1 MQSATY
7 PMVGGAAGTRRSIRR
22 LPPHV
27 ALFLLYNA
35 AYLLPLVAVFVW
47 GYSEGGAGETARVD
61 ISTMGLIC
69 GVYVLGSVA
78 FTCGAGSFTALQHM
92 RLGTQRPWAAP
103 LYTLTLADRLAL
115 VGLVGLFV
123 LTKVALVPLGV
134 YQRYAFDT
142 GEMSGGVWSF
152 SMFCSEAMILAAVLV
167 LFSSSKW
174 NVRGFLLL
182 SAINGVNLLHGSR
195 VFFVITVMAA
205 VLYAYVRGHLTLR
218 RVFIYGPLALLA
230 LLTLG
235 YFVFLSRTGASLEG
249 AFSAAQLA
257 SPLVYE
263 SVFSQQS
270 LMTLI
275 GSPDTWDRW
284 GHFGQFLQDI
294 VLNTSPRL
302 LVPEKDELVYFNEY
316 AYLTPLGGFNGYG
329 AGLIYFGLFFPVMYF
344 ALGAIGSWLQA
355 KARDSSWWLV
365 LYGYFCASTLFRIM
379 RDGYLIPIKMLIN
392 AVQILLILT
401 LLRALFRGVSAT
413 MQADSAAHT
422 R

>member
-1 MQSATY
+1 M
-7 PMVGGAAGTRRSIRR
+7 RRGR
-22 LPPHV
+22 PP
-27 ALFLLYNA
+27 
-35 AYLLPLVAVFVW
+35 PW
-47 GYSEGGAGETARVD
+47 
-61 ISTMGLIC
+61 
-69 GVYVLGSVA
+69 
-78 FTCGAGSFTALQHM
+78 
-92 RLGTQRPWAAP
+92 RPP
-103 LYTLTLADRLAL
+103 LYTITFADKLAL
-115 VGLVGLFV
+115 VGLVGVFALS
-123 LTKVALVPLGV
+123 KVALAPLGV

-152 SMFCSEAMILAAVLV
+152 SMFCSEAMILAAVLL

-195 VFFVITVMAA
+195 IFFIITVLAA

-218 RVFIYGPLALLA
+218 RVFIYGPLGLVA
-230 LLTLG
+230 LLTLA
-235 YFVFLSRTGASLEG
+235 YFVFLSRTGATLEG

-284 GHFGQFLQDI
+284 GHVGQFLQDI

-302 LVPEKDELVYFNEY
+302 LVPEKDELVHFNEY

-344 ALGAIGSWLQA
+344 ALGAVGSWLQA
-355 KARDSSWWLV
+355 KARDSAWWLV

-413 MQADSAAHT
+413 LQASSATHT